1 MSPLLFAIFIMELG
15 YILNT
20 TGYGISMKF
29 LIIVAILF
37 ADDLVILL
45 KNKKDLNTVIGLVRK
60 FFLVHR
66 LEMSQSKSKI
76 MSNEYE
82 VGETVEFQGTE
93 AMAQIKLEAV
103 CSFRYLGIPINCS
116 TRQFLKNFNEL
127 VKSKAKRYIA
137 SVFSMSRSGPD
148 RGSLAYTLW
157 TRVALPSILYGT
169 EIMPLDKVTLRSLEK
184 FSSSCK

>member
-76 MSNEYE
+76 MSNEFE
-82 VGETVEFQGTE
+82 GG
-93 AMAQIKLEAV
+93 
-103 CSFRYLGIPINCS
+103 
-116 TRQFLKNFNEL
+116 
-127 VKSKAKRYIA
+127 
-137 SVFSMSRSGPD
+137 
-148 RGSLAYTLW
+148 
-157 TRVALPSILYGT
+157 LPYVS
-169 EIMPLDKVTLRSLEK
+169 
-184 FSSSCK
+184 